1 MTHEELYQYMSRIP
15 GSEHT
20 KRAIQAALTEGYS
33 LQFIGSP
40 LTEVEALASTCRT
53 LSDDAFGSPANCRGV
68 LPRPRGFHGHPGSWC
83 TCSVKTVARWQAQW
97 FHLKYE
103 YNITFDAPD
112 VVLDTLYNFACS
124 WYQ

>member
-1 MTHEELYQYMSRIP
+1 MTHEEWYQYMSRIP

-68 LPRPRGFHGHPGSWC
+68 LPPRTGSTATPG
-83 TCSVKTVARWQAQW
+83 VGAPAR
-97 FHLKYE
+97 
-103 YNITFDAPD
+103 
-112 VVLDTLYNFACS
+112 S
-124 WYQ
+124 RR